1 MIVLIADKFEEDG
14 IRDLRATGCQV
25 TIDPALKGDALRE
38 AIVETRPA
46 ILIVRSTKVTAD
58 MIEATDDLALII
70 RAGAG
75 YNTID
80 VAAASNRGV
89 PVANCPGKNAVAV
102 AELAMALILSLDRR
116 VADNVAELRAGHWNK
131 KEFSKARGLKGR
143 TLGVIGTGEI
153 GRAVI
158 RRALAFEMNVV
169 AYSRSLTDDIAACFG
184 VERCANPSEV
194 AERCDILSLH
204 IAAKPETRNL
214 INADVLWKLKPGS
227 YLINTARA
235 DVLDYEALA
244 QAVRERSIRVGL
256 DVYPNEPSGGE
267 ADFAAAILEAGGV
280 VYGTHHIGAS
290 TDQAQKAIATEAVRI
305 ARVFAATGEVPNC
318 VNIESRPEVACTMVV
333 RHYDKVGVLAGVL
346 DKIRRARI
354 NVEEMSNTIYQGR
367 HAAVAVIRLSEVP
380 SDEVVA
386 SIAAMKDEVIK
397 IDIKPTESASE

>member
-1 MIVLIADKFEEDG
+1 MPMIVLIADKFEDNG
-14 IRDLRATGCQV
+14 ILDLRAAGSEV
-25 TIDPALKGDALRE
+25 TIDPSLKGDALRE
-38 AIVETRPA
+38 AIIKTRPA

-75 YNTID
+75 YNPIV
-80 VAAASNRGV
+80 VASACRRGV

-116 VADNVAELRAGHWNK
+116 VADNVAELRNGRWNK
-131 KEFSKARGLKGR
+131 KEFSKSRGLKGR

-169 AYSRSLTDDIAACFG
+169 AYSRSLTDELAVRLG
-184 VERCANPSEV
+184 VERCANPGEV

-214 INADVLWKLKPGS
+214 INAEVLGKLRPGS

-235 DVLDYEALA
+235 DVLDYGALA
-244 QAVRERSIRVGL
+244 QAVRDRDIRVGL

-267 ADFAAAILEAGGV
+267 ADFVATILEAGGV

-305 ARVFAATGEVPNC
+305 ARIFTATGEVPNC

-367 HAAVAVIRLSEVP
+367 QAAVAVIRLSEVP
-380 SDEVVA
+380 GDEVVA

-397 IDIKPTESASE
+397 IDIKPVE